1 MKNRLYQL
9 IYRVQLLLALFTLL
23 AFYAPSVSPDDFWPA
38 AFLSLLIPVLLVAHV
53 GFVLWWMLHR
63 RYYLLVSLACLVAG
77 WGHLQRIAGWGFP
90 SEPTAEETGISVMSF
105 NVHGLRHR
113 SDNSNVP
120 VEEIVGPAAARNC
133 DVLCLQ
139 EFPRSGNRMEQ
150 LSARLAENTRLRYHY
165 SDPNGN
171 FALFSAFPIASPQT
185 QYFPNRSNG
194 YQQADLRIGDRSIR
208 VINAHLQTNA
218 VTRMTD
224 KIASEGNLKEKQTW
238 LDIRGVMG
246 RFRRSARQRAVQS
259 EEIAGLIAGSPHPV
273 LLCGD
278 FNDTPYSYTYH
289 TLAKG
294 LRDAF
299 AAKGRGLGITYAGRI
314 PALRIDYILA
324 DPRFRILDH
333 RIEKK
338 SFSDHRAVWS
348 RLGL

>member
-1 MKNRLYQL
+1 VKNRLYQL
-9 IYRVQLLLALFTLL
+9 IYRVQLLLALLTLL
-23 AFYAPSVSPDDFWPA
+23 AFYSPSISPNQFWPA
-38 AFLSLLIPVLLVAHV
+38 AFLSLMIPILLVAHL
-53 GFVLWWMLHR
+53 GFVLWWLIHR
-63 RYYLLVSLACLVAG
+63 RYYLLVSLACIVAG
-77 WGHLQRIAGWGFP
+77 WGHLQRIAGWAFP
-90 SEPTAEETGISVMSF
+90 SEPEATETAISVLTY

-120 VEEIVGPAAARNC
+120 VAEIAELAVSRNC

-139 EFPRSGNRMEQ
+139 EFPRSGARLEQ
-150 LSARLAENTRLRYHY
+150 LSAHLAEGSRLRYHY

-171 FALFSAFPIASPQT
+171 FALFSAHPIVAPQT

-194 YQQADLRIGDRSIR
+194 YQQADLRIGDKTVR
-208 VINAHLQTNA
+208 VFNAHLQTNA

-224 KIASEGNLKEKQTW
+224 KIASEGDLKEKQTW

-246 RFRRSARQRAVQS
+246 RFRRSARQRALQS
-259 EEIAGLIAGSPHPV
+259 EEIARLIAGSPHPV

-278 FNDTPYSYTYH
+278 FNDTPYSYTYR
-289 TLAKG
+289 TLADG
-294 LRDAF
+294 LQDAF

-314 PALRIDYILA
+314 PALRIDYVLA
-324 DPRFRILDH
+324 DQRFRVLDH

-348 RLGL
+348 RVGL